1 MRNLTKAALSAVLL
15 LSILSSSF
23 ASGKKDA
30 DRPAASAA
38 AGSTAAGGENAV
50 AAPPRKVVVAHTQ
63 AYVPYDF
70 VNDKGESDGFEVAV
84 LKAVDALL
92 PEYEFAFT
100 ATADEDLLIGIE
112 SGKYAVGTKGAWMT
126 EERKKKFLFPARYL
140 AVSVIGIAYRAADS
154 DRIHDFDSFAS
165 TSGKLVPIS
174 PQSAQFALVKE
185 YNAAHPDTPV
195 TLVPSDTFIINDAYQ
210 WVLEGRYD
218 AFLDIKLSFLNSV
231 VAEKGPYHS
240 LAGKLAYAPYKGIP
254 TWPLFNRNETA
265 LAASYDGA
273 MEKLK
278 ADGTLERLSNQYFG
292 ENIFQYAPE

>member
-1 MRNLTKAALSAVLL
+1 MTDRSKAAIAAILF
-15 LSILSSSF
+15 LSSLSLSF

-30 DRPAASAA
+30 AA
-38 AGSTAAGGENAV
+38 AGNGPAV
-50 AAPPRKVVVAHTQ
+50 ESARRVTVAHTHS
-63 AYVPYDF
+63 YPPYDF
-70 VNDKGESDGFEVAV
+70 VDERGKSDGFEVAV
-84 LKAVDALL
+84 LKAVDEIL
-92 PEYEFAFT
+92 PEYEFSFT

-112 SGKYAVGTKGAWMT
+112 SGKYALGTKGAWMT
-126 EERKKKFLFPARYL
+126 EERKKKFLFPAHYL

-154 DRIHDFDSFAS
+154 DRIRDFDSFAA

-185 YNAAHPDTPV
+185 YNASHPDAPV
-195 TLVPSDTFIINDAYQ
+195 ALVPSDTFIINDAYQ

-218 AFLDIKLSFLNSV
+218 AFLDIKLSYLNSV
-231 VAEKGPYHS
+231 VSETGPYHG

-265 LAASYDGA
+265 LAAAYDRA
-273 MEKLK
+273 METLK

-292 ENIFQYAPE
+292 ENIFLYGAE